1 MWHDYRRAAG
11 RLAGGLAVGLSVA
24 CGASPATDGVPAAT
38 PPGEGGAAPATRPIV
53 QLQRGI
59 DVSGHSGSV
68 DWRAVAADGH
78 GFAFVKA
85 TEGVDLE
92 DPAFDD
98 HWQAMLAAV
107 ILLGAYPSKPDPARE
122 EFIFQVFPRLAERR
136 KQDAGT
142 MSGGEQ
148 QMLAVARALM
158 SQPRVLMLDEPTT
171 GLAPRLA
178 REAYEAL
185 AHLRDAGLTLV
196 VAEQQVPL
204 ALELASRGYVLENGR
219 IELAGTSDELA
230 GNPDVQRAYLGVA

>member
-1 MWHDYRRAAG
+1 VLQIANLEVVYNDVILVLRGLSLTVPDGKIVALLGSNGAGKTTTLRAVSGLLPIHDGVITKGSVTYDGQRIDGKNAAAIVKLGIKQVMEGRRVFAE
-11 RLAGGLAVGLSVA
+11 LTVDENLTAGGYTNRDRKGVA
-24 CGASPATDGVPAAT
+24 
-38 PPGEGGAAPATRPIV
+38 E
-53 QLQRGI
+53 
-59 DVSGHSGSV
+59 
-68 DWRAVAADGH
+68 
-78 GFAFVKA
+78 
-85 TEGVDLE
+85 
-92 DPAFDD
+92 
-98 HWQAMLAAV
+98 
-107 ILLGAYPSKPDPARE
+107 AYDR
-122 EFIFQVFPRLAERR
+122 VMTLFPRLAERR

-158 SQPRVLMLDEPTT
+158 SQPKVLMLDEPTT

-185 AHLRDAGLTLV
+185 ARLRDAGLTLV

-230 GNPDVQRAYLGVA
+230 GNPEVQRAYLGVA